1 MDCHNPPTASKTLL
15 GFLDSLAFVMTAMGT
30 DAVRLL
36 HFVAVGTLGERW
48 TR

>member
-1 MDCHNPPTASKTLL
+1 MDCHNLPKITYCLL
-15 GFLDSLAFVMTAMGT
+15 GFLDSLALVMTAMGT